1 MAQAVLLGSGT
12 STGVPTLG
20 KSYPAEYLADPRNH
34 RTRSSICFQGPGG
47 NVLVD
52 CTPEMRL
59 QLLREGIESLEAVLI
74 THTHAD
80 HVMGMDDL
88 RGFCLQMGR
97 PMPVYASPSSQ
108 ADIRRI
114 FAYAFQEFPKGI
126 LVPRLELI
134 DAPARLA
141 LAGLEIEIHWVRHGP
156 LDVMGLRAGG
166 LGYLTDV
173 SEIPEEVMPRF
184 TGLRH
189 LILDAVRYEPHPNHL
204 HFDAALAVAARLG
217 AETTWLTHLSD
228 DYDHG
233 PVEASL
239 PPGIRLAYD
248 GLRLPIF

>member
-1 MAQAVLLGSGT
+1 MAEAVLLGTGT

-20 KSYPAEYLADPRNH
+20 KRYSPDYLADPRNH
-34 RTRSSICFQGPGG
+34 RTRSSICFLGPEG

-59 QLLREGIESLEAVLI
+59 QLLREGIDSLEAVLI

-97 PMPVYASPSSQ
+97 AMPVYASPASQ

-114 FAYAFQEFPKGI
+114 FQYAFQDFPKGI
-126 LVPRLELI
+126 LVPRLDLI
-134 DAPARLA
+134 DAPSRLS
-141 LAGLEIEIHWVRHGP
+141 LAGMEIEIDWVKHGP
-156 LDVMGLRAGG
+156 LDVMGLRVGG

-173 SEIPEEVMPRF
+173 SEIPPEVMPRF
-184 TGLRH
+184 MGLKH
-189 LILDAVRYEPHPNHL
+189 LILDAVRYQPHPNHL
-204 HFDAALAVAARLG
+204 HFEAALAVAQELG

-233 PVEASL
+233 PVDAAL

-248 GLRLPIF
+248 GLRLAI